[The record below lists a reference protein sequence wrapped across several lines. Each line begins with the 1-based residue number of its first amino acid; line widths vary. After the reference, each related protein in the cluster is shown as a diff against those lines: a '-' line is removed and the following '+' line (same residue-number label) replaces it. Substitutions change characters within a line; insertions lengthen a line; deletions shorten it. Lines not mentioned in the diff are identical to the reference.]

1 MKLPSLFSTNG
12 PRPFHYTPIFSRDE
26 EKPIAKKLEDK
37 NKAENKFKFT
47 RKAQNSGLFPSWAL
61 NLLVPAAIL
70 AAIVYFCLIIVG

>member
-1 MKLPSLFSTNG
+1 MKIPSLFSHNR
-12 PRPFHYTPIFSRDE
+12 PRPFHYTPLFKTDDDRPIVKRLENKE
-26 EKPIAKKLEDK
+26 EK
-37 NKAENKFKFT
+37 KFQFT